1 MVYRKVDKSLDL
13 KCNTSGGTE
22 LTFRK
27 LKDKMPGPPSP
38 STEVLDWLLELGL
51 ESYSSWFLRTS
62 STNTMDG
69 LVVLAKSGSKV
80 LIGFPLFF

>member
-1 MVYRKVDKSLDL
+1 
-13 KCNTSGGTE
+13 
-22 LTFRK
+22 
-27 LKDKMPGPPSP
+27 MPGPPSP

-69 LVVLAKSGSKV
+69 LVVLAKSGSKAIDTFIDAANVGSPNGLLSTPGNKVSV
-80 LIGFPLFF
+80 LEVKKKNGQDM